1 LWYSRWPS
9 ALTTTTS
16 APPRSSAIKSPRAPP
31 PTIFP
36 DVNECNYRP
45 PYLND
50 QAVERIKHRGTIKAM
65 AVSPYYVITGILPTL
80 AMCRGDRNV
89 Y

>member
-1 LWYSRWPS
+1 M
-9 ALTTTTS
+9 TTTPS

-50 QAVERIKHRGTIKAM
+50 QAVERIKHRGAIKAM
-65 AVSPYYVITGILPTL
+65 AVSPYYVITGTWPVHAT
-80 AMCRGDRNV
+80 ARGDRNV
-89 Y
+89 C